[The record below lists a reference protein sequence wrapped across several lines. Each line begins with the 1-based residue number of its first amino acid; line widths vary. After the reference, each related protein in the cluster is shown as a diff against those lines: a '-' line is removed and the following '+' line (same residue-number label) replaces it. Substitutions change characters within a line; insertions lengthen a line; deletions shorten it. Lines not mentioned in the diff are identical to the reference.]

1 MDVRD
6 SIQSQ
11 TESSL
16 LLASRIALSEAR
28 EVNLVFSPLTLHIA
42 LSMVAAGSKGRTGD
56 QILSF
61 LRARTNEELNSLS
74 AQIVSL
80 ILADGSTLGGPT
92 LSSANGVW
100 VDESMPLKPAFAEI
114 VKGVYG
120 AEAKA
125 VDFQTKAIEVE
136 NEVNSWAEGQTNG
149 LIKELLPSGSVNNLT
164 RLILANAL
172 YFKGAWKDK
181 FDASVTKEGSFYP
194 LSGESV
200 QVMFMTSSKKQF
212 VAAFPG
218 FKVLKLPYGQG
229 EDKRLFS
236 MYLFLPDERNGLH
249 NLVEKV
255 GSDLD
260 FINRHLPSNK
270 VSVGQFMI
278 PKFKISYG
286 FEASGVLKQ
295 MGLFLPFSGEAEL
308 TEMVDSPLGNKL
320 SVSSI
325 FHKSFIEVNEE
336 GTEAASATAAVV
348 MLRSAMMP
356 QPPIDFVADHP
367 FLFLI
372 REELTGVLLF
382 VGHVLN
388 PLLAA

>member
-1 MDVRD
+1 MLV
-6 SIQSQ
+6 
-11 TESSL
+11 
-16 LLASRIALSEAR
+16 ASRIALSEAR

-42 LSMVAAGSKGRTGD
+42 LSMVAAGSKGRTCD

-61 LRARTNEELNSLS
+61 LKAKSSDELNSLS

-80 ILADGSTLGGPT
+80 ILADGSTLGGPA
-92 LSSANGVW
+92 LSSASGVW
-100 VDESMPLKPAFAEI
+100 VDRSMPLKPAFEGI

-125 VDFQTKAIEVE
+125 VDFQLKATEVE
-136 NEVNSWAEGQTNG
+136 NEVNSWAESQTNG
-149 LIKELLPSGSVNNLT
+149 LVKELIPSGSVNNLT

-200 QVMFMTSSKKQF
+200 QVPFMTSSKKQF
-212 VAAFPG
+212 IAAFPG
-218 FKVLKLPYGQG
+218 FKVLKMPYGQG

-236 MYLFLPDERNGLH
+236 MYFFLPDERNGLH
-249 NLVEKV
+249 SLVEKV
-255 GSDLD
+255 GADTD
-260 FINRHLPSNK
+260 FINRHLPLNK
-270 VSVGQFMI
+270 VEVGQFMI
-278 PKFKISYG
+278 PKFKVSYG
-286 FEASGVLKQ
+286 FEASMVLKQ
-295 MGLFLPFSGEAEL
+295 MGLVLPFSGEAEL

-348 MLRSAMMP
+348 MLRSAMIP
-356 QPPIDFVADHP
+356 QPPVDFIADHP
-367 FLFLI
+367 FMFMI

-382 VGHVLN
+382 AGHVVN

>member
-1 MDVRD
+1 MDLRD
-6 SIQSQ
+6 SIQRQ

-16 LLASRIALSEAR
+16 LLASHIAISEAR
-28 EVNLVFSPLTLHIA
+28 EVNFVFSPLTVHIA
-42 LSMVAAGSKGRTGD
+42 LSMVAAGSTGRTND

-61 LRARTNEELNSLS
+61 LRATTNEELNSLS
-74 AQIVSL
+74 AKIVSL

-92 LSSANGVW
+92 LYSANGIW

-114 VKGVYG
+114 VKDVYE

-125 VDFQTKAIEVE
+125 VDFQTKPTEVK
-136 NEVNSWAEGQTNG
+136 NEVNLWAEGQTNG
-149 LIKELLPSGSVNNLT
+149 LIKELLPSGSVDNST
-164 RLILANAL
+164 RLILASAL
-172 YFKGAWKDK
+172 YFKGAWKDE
-181 FDASVTKEGSFYP
+181 FDASVTEEGSFYP

-200 QVMFMTSSKKQF
+200 QVMFMTSSKEQF
-212 VAAFPG
+212 IAAFPG

-236 MYLFLPDERNGLH
+236 MYFFLPDERNGLH
-249 NLVEKV
+249 NLVEKI
-255 GSDLD
+255 GSELD
-260 FINRHLPSNK
+260 FINRHLPSNQ

-278 PKFKISYG
+278 PKFKISHD
-286 FEASGVLKQ
+286 FEASEVLKQ
-295 MGLFLPFSGEAEL
+295 MGLFLPFSEQAEL
-308 TEMVDSPLGNKL
+308 TEMVDLPLGNKL
-320 SVSSI
+320 FVSGV

-336 GTEAASATAAVV
+336 GTEAASATGAVV
-348 MLRSAMMP
+348 STRSAP
-356 QPPIDFVADHP
+356 RPPVDFVADHP

-388 PLLAA
+388 PLLPA